1 MLSTTPIF
9 HIDCAV
15 GEIQRFGN
23 TPYGER
29 RVIDITGGRVH
40 GPRLNGRILPGGTD
54 RQIIRADGVTDLQAR
69 YSIETDAG
77 GLILVNS
84 DGLRHGP
91 PEVLAA
97 IARGEPV
104 SPATYY
110 FRTVMRF
117 ETSDPALTWLNSI
130 IALATGAR
138 EQQRVKLDV
147 YEVV

>member
-9 HIDCAV
+9 RIDAEV
-15 GEIQRFGN
+15 GEIQRFGH

-77 GLILVNS
+77 GLILINS

-104 SPATYY
+104 SPLMYY

-117 ETSDPALTWLNSI
+117 ETSDSASSWLNNI

-138 EQQRVKLDV
+138 EQQAVRLDV
-147 YEVV
+147 YEVL

>member
-1 MLSTTPIF
+1 MLSSTPIF
-9 HIDCAV
+9 RIEADV

-40 GPRLNGRILPGGTD
+40 GPRLSGRILPGGAD

-69 YSIETDAG
+69 YSIETEAG
-77 GLILVNS
+77 GLILVSS

-91 PEVLAA
+91 SEVLAA

-104 SPATYY
+104 SPALYY

-117 ETSDPALTWLNSI
+117 ETADPTCDWLNRI
-130 IALATGAR
+130 IAIAAGAR
-138 EQQRVKLDV
+138 EQRAVRLDV
-147 YEVV
+147 YEVL

>member
-1 MLSTTPIF
+1 MLSSSPIF
-9 HIDCAV
+9 RIEADV
-15 GEIQRFGN
+15 GDIQHFGN

-40 GPRLNGRILPGGTD
+40 GPRLQGRILPGGTD
-54 RQIIRADGVTDLQAR
+54 RQIIRSDGVTDLQAR
-69 YSIETDAG
+69 YSVETDGG

-97 IARGEPV
+97 IARGEAV
-104 SPATYY
+104 SPTLYY

-117 ETSDPALTWLNSI
+117 ETADPACDWLNRI
-130 IALATGAR
+130 IAIAAGAR
-138 EQQRVKLDV
+138 EQRAVRLDV

>member
-1 MLSTTPIF
+1 MLSSSPIF
-9 HIDCAV
+9 RIDCDV

-69 YSIETDAG
+69 YSIETDLGAR
-77 GLILVNS
+77 ILVNS

-104 SPATYY
+104 SPTLYY

-117 ETSDPALTWLNSI
+117 ETADPACDWLNRI
-130 IALATGAR
+130 IAIATGAR
-138 EQQRVKLDV
+138 EQRAVRLDV
-147 YEVV
+147 YEVM

>member
-1 MLSTTPIF
+1 MLSSSPIF
-9 HIDCAV
+9 RIDCDV

-69 YSIETDAG
+69 YSIETDLGAR
-77 GLILVNS
+77 ILVNS

-97 IARGEPV
+97 IVRGEPV
-104 SPATYY
+104 SPTLYY

-117 ETSDPALTWLNSI
+117 ETADPACDWLNRI
-130 IALATGAR
+130 IAIATGAR
-138 EQQRVKLDV
+138 EQRAVRLDV
-147 YEVV
+147 YEVM